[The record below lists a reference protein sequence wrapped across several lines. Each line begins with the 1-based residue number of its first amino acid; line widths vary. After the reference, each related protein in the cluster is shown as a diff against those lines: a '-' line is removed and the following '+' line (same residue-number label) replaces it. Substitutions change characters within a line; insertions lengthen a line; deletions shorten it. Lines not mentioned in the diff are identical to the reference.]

1 MSSPKIPQTLLI
13 DGDILLYRF
22 ACTNEFGIVWEEGQD
37 AVKVVNLESA
47 QFDTAMFIER
57 MSEKLHNED
66 VVVIFSGQNNF
77 RYKVLPSYK
86 HNRVGLEKPA
96 LYHQLKEYLVKNFT
110 TKEKEGLEGDDVMGI
125 LATRWPGHFIL
136 ATIDKDLQQIPGELY
151 NWNTEIFK
159 NITEEEADRYFY
171 KQILMGD
178 SCDGYTGCP
187 GIGPKKA
194 EAILDVLWSAPEEA
208 FHEALWRRVVGA
220 YESKGLTEADAL
232 QQAQVARIL
241 RASDY
246 DFKTKEIKLW
256 QPSQL

>member
-1 MSSPKIPQTLLI
+1 MNKPKIAQTLLI

-22 ACTNEFGIVWEEGQD
+22 SCTNEFGIVWGEGQEE
-37 AVKVVNLESA
+37 VKVVSLETA
-47 QFDTAMFIER
+47 QFDTAMFIEH
-57 MSEKLHNED
+57 MMEKLRVGD
-66 VVVIFSGQNNF
+66 AVVVFSGQNNF

-86 HNRVGLEKPA
+86 HNRVGLEKPQ
-96 LYHQLKEYLVKNFT
+96 LYSQLKDYLKVHFT

-159 NITEEEADRYFY
+159 NISEEEADRFFY
-171 KQILMGD
+171 LQILTGD
-178 SCDGYTGCP
+178 TCDGYSGCP

-194 EAILDVLWSAPEEA
+194 EKILAEAEEVGGISYWEAI
-208 FHEALWRRVVGA
+208 HIA
-220 YESKGLTEADAL
+220 YASKGLTEADAL

-246 DFKTKEIKLW
+246 DFKKKEIKLW
-256 QPSQL
+256 QPSQ

>member
-1 MSSPKIPQTLLI
+1 MSDRPQTLLI

-22 ACTNEFGIVWEEGQD
+22 ACTNEFGIVWEEGQE
-37 AVKVVNLESA
+37 AVKVVNLEAA
-47 QFDTAMFIER
+47 QFDVAMFIEK

-66 VVVIFSGQNNF
+66 VVVVFSGPNNF

-86 HNRVGLEKPA
+86 HNRVGLVKPE
-96 LYHQLKEYLVKNFT
+96 LYAQLKEYLLLNFV
-110 TKEKEGLEGDDVMGI
+110 TKEKDGLEGDDVMGI

-159 NITEEEADRYFY
+159 NITEAEADRFFYF
-171 KQILMGD
+171 QTLVGD
-178 SCDGYTGCP
+178 SCDGYTGVP

-194 EAILDVLWSAPEEA
+194 EKILAEA
-208 FHEALWRRVVGA
+208 DEVGA
-220 YESKGLTEADAL
+220 PYWSVVHAAYVSRGLTGEDAL
-232 QQAQVARIL
+232 QQARVARIL

-256 QPSQL
+256 QPPN

>member
-1 MSSPKIPQTLLI
+1 MSDRPQTLLI

-22 ACTNEFGIVWEEGQD
+22 ACTNEFGIVWEEGQE
-37 AVKVVNLESA
+37 AVKVVNLEAA
-47 QFDTAMFIER
+47 QFDVAMFIEK

-66 VVVIFSGQNNF
+66 VVVVFSGPNNF

-86 HNRVGLEKPA
+86 HNRVGLTKPE
-96 LYHQLKEYLVKNFT
+96 LYAQLKEYLLLNFV

-159 NITEEEADRYFY
+159 NITEAEADRFFY
-171 KQILMGD
+171 YQALVGD
-178 SCDGYTGCP
+178 SCDGYTGVP

-194 EAILDVLWSAPEEA
+194 EKILAEA
-208 FHEALWRRVVGA
+208 DEVGA
-220 YESKGLTEADAL
+220 PYWNVVHAAYVSRGLTTEDAI
-232 QQAQVARIL
+232 QQARVARIL

-256 QPSQL
+256 QPPS

>member
-1 MSSPKIPQTLLI
+1 
-13 DGDILLYRF
+13 
-22 ACTNEFGIVWEEGQD
+22 
-37 AVKVVNLESA
+37 
-47 QFDTAMFIER
+47 
-57 MSEKLHNED
+57 
-66 VVVIFSGQNNF
+66 
-77 RYKVLPSYK
+77 VLPSYK

-96 LYHQLKEYLVKNFT
+96 LYHQLKEYLVANFT

-159 NITEEEADRYFY
+159 NITEGEADRYFY
-171 KQILMGD
+171 KQVLMGD
-178 SCDGYTGCP
+178 NCDGYTGCP

-194 EAILDVLWSAPEEA
+194 EALLMYVYAQYIGEPPPSAYWEEIIK
-208 FHEALWRRVVGA
+208 V

-232 QQAQVARIL
+232 QQARVARIL

-256 QPSQL
+256 TP

>member
-1 MSSPKIPQTLLI
+1 MSKPQTLLI

-22 ACTNEFGIVWEEGQD
+22 ACTNEFGIVWEEGQE
-37 AVKVVNLESA
+37 AVKVVNLEAA
-47 QFDTAMFIER
+47 QFDVAMFIER
-57 MSEKLHNED
+57 MSEKLHVED
-66 VVVIFSGQNNF
+66 VVVVFSGPNNF

-86 HNRVGLEKPA
+86 HNRVGLVKPE
-96 LYHQLKEYLVKNFT
+96 LYAQLKEYLLLNFT

-159 NITEEEADRYFY
+159 NITEEEADRFFY
-171 KQILMGD
+171 SQVLIGD
-178 SCDGYTGCP
+178 SCDGYAGCP

-194 EAILDVLWSAPEEA
+194 EKILAEAEEEGGITYWEAICI
-208 FHEALWRRVVGA
+208 A
-220 YESKGLTEADAL
+220 YCSRGRTVEDAL
-232 QQAQVARIL
+232 QQARVARIL

-256 QPSQL
+256 VP

>member
-1 MSSPKIPQTLLI
+1 MSKPKIPQTLLI

-37 AVKVVNLESA
+37 AVKVVNLEAA

-66 VVVIFSGQNNF
+66 VVVVFSGQNNF

-96 LYHQLKEYLVKNFT
+96 LYSQLKDYLIANFT

-151 NWNTEIFK
+151 NWNLDVFKEIAP
-159 NITEEEADRYFY
+159 EEADRFFY
-171 KQILMGD
+171 LQVLTGD

-187 GIGPKKA
+187 GIGPIRAEKILA
-194 EAILDVLWSAPEEA
+194 EAEEEGISYW
-208 FHEALWRRVVGA
+208 EAIHVV
-220 YESKGLTEADAL
+220 YVSHGLTEADAI
-232 QQAQVARIL
+232 QQARVARIL

-256 QPSQL
+256 TPSV